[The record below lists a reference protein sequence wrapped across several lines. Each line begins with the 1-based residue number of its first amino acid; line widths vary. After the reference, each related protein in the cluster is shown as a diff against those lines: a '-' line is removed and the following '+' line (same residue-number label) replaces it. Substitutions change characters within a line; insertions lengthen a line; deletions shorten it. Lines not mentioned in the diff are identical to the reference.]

1 MPSVT
6 TWSRLE
12 PLPKS
17 NDLLAGLGAEIADPL
32 WMIARQRQFGELR
45 GEDAGY
51 PIEAR
56 LTAESARISRYHPG
70 IPGADAANVAVDH
83 TDASLPLEALVEQEG
98 ARGRPGDGW
107 LRVEA
112 GLHFLRLLRK
122 HRAAGNQP
130 RYVTQYM
137 IRDTDIV
144 GDDADADSLRRA
156 AVGRV
161 PDGLRLMQDLRQAR
175 GSLPELTALP
185 PQPAVPGADRSKVLA
200 AANEYLGWW
209 DRLIVEQAGDNRAW
223 RPNRLEHAFA
233 VQAEMPG
240 GRVVLVADEYRGG
253 RLDWHHFRA
262 ETRANLG
269 SAQDAVP
276 AEPTVRTVIPA
287 PVSYGGMPADRFWE
301 IEDATVRFGAL
312 TTGRTDLG
320 RLLLSEFAITYGN
333 DWFVIPVDL
342 PVGSICDVSSLRVVD
357 TFGEE
362 TPVQAARDLGS
373 SSWTMFTLS
382 APNAPRRVQN
392 LIFLPPVLEETLESS
407 PFEEVAFFR
416 DEMANVV
423 WGVERVVTGGA
434 GTAIDRYEE
443 HQRSLAAGESQRVE
457 VDSGDA
463 ELIYRLQSFV
473 PDHWHPLVPVGAG
486 GLQLERRPII
496 RFAADGTQ
504 TVVEPKGRVLRA
516 ATPLRV
522 ENEEISRGGAKV
534 TIQFQLTRWVDGR
547 TVVWLGRRKEMGK
560 GEGSS
565 GLRFDTIHSVA
576 GISGPRTEE
585 PQ

>member
-1 MPSVT
+1 MV
-6 TWSRLE
+6 R
-12 PLPKS
+12 
-17 NDLLAGLGAEIADPL
+17 
-32 WMIARQRQFGELR
+32 
-45 GEDAGY
+45 DA
-51 PIEAR
+51 
-56 LTAESARISRYHPG
+56 
-70 IPGADAANVAVDH
+70 
-83 TDASLPLEALVEQEG
+83 
-98 ARGRPGDGW
+98 
-107 LRVEA
+107 
-112 GLHFLRLLRK
+112 
-122 HRAAGNQP
+122 
-130 RYVTQYM
+130 
-137 IRDTDIV
+137 DIV
-144 GDDADADSLRRA
+144 GDDPDTDALRRA

-161 PDGLRLMQDLRQAR
+161 PDGFRLVEDLRQAR
-175 GSLPELTALP
+175 GNLSELTALP
-185 PQPAVPGADRSKVLA
+185 AQPAIPGAERAKVLA
-200 AANEYLGWW
+200 AANEYLVWW
-209 DRLIVEQAGDNRAW
+209 EQLIIERAGDNGAW

-269 SAQDAVP
+269 TAQDAVP
-276 AEPTVRTVIPA
+276 AEPTVRTVIPT

-301 IEDATVRFGAL
+301 IEDASVRFGAL

-333 DWFVIPVDL
+333 DWFVIPIDL
-342 PVGSICDVSSLRVVD
+342 PVGSICDVASLRVVD

-362 TPVQAARDLGS
+362 TQVQAARDLGS

-392 LIFLPPVLEETLESS
+392 LMFLPPVLVETLESN
-407 PFEEVAFFR
+407 PLEEVAFFR

-434 GTAIDRYEE
+434 GTPIDRYEE

-457 VDSGDA
+457 VDSGEA
-463 ELIYRLQSFV
+463 ELIYRLQSYV
-473 PDHWHPLVPVGAG
+473 PDHWHPLVPVGTG

-496 RFAADGTQ
+496 RVAANGTQ

-522 ENEEISRGGAKV
+522 ENEEISRGGA
-534 TIQFQLTRWVDGR
+534 TITSQFHLARWIDGR
-547 TVVWLGRRKEMGK
+547 TVVWLGRKKEMGR

-565 GLRFDTIHSVA
+565 GLRFDSVHNA
-576 GISGPRTEE
+576 ANTSRTGV
-585 PQ
+585 Q